1 MTSYLTTSVSPQQVG
16 LIWEILVRNYYIS
29 KGLAT
34 FRVSEANP
42 LCDLVAFQ
50 PIINMSRWF
59 PRRNLERSPN
69 LETIAR
75 KDYHRRY
82 GYDSILMPSI
92 NEGFVQQAGQLI
104 SLQTHLLAFQR
115 DHLRI
120 IWTRKRT
127 KKRAA
132 RIWDKKLCVSNL
144 EFIEC
149 KAVKRF
155 SIESFRRGEQFQ
167 RQLRYA
173 ELANARYVTINRTPE
188 GAERFLHTTDKTIS
202 VGFIIK
208 WNELFR

>member
-1 MTSYLTTSVSPQQVG
+1 MTSYIVRQISPQKIG

-34 FRVSEANP
+34 FRTSESNP
-42 LCDLVAFQ
+42 LCDLIAFM
-50 PIINMSRWF
+50 PIANMTRWF
-59 PRRNLERSPN
+59 PRRNLERSPY
-69 LETIAR
+69 LESFAR

-82 GYDSILMPSI
+82 GYDYVLMPSI
-92 NEGFVQQAGQLI
+92 SEGFVRQEGQLI
-104 SLQTHLLAFQR
+104 SLQTHLLAFQQ
-115 DHLRI
+115 DHLRV

-132 RIWDKKLCVSNL
+132 RIWDKKIHASNL

-155 SIESFRRGEQFQ
+155 NIESFRRSEQFQ
-167 RQLRYA
+167 RQLQYA
-173 ELANARYVTINRTPE
+173 EMANARYVTINKTPE
-188 GAERFLHTTDKTIS
+188 GAERFLHLTDKSIS